1 MRRRE
6 FLGVL
11 GGAAG
16 AWPLATRAQQRTMPL
31 VAVLSPTVDPPG
43 PTFPENIAAFLRGMR
58 AKGYIDG
65 QNIKLEFR
73 FAGWNLD
80 QLPRLALELVALK
93 PDVLFTHTTN
103 GVLAAKAATNDIP
116 IVIGAAGELV
126 ERGVIQ
132 SLARPGGN
140 ITGLTLLSNELDAKR
155 IEILNRIVP
164 TTRHLAI
171 LVNPKNPSWRGRP
184 GDLLPL
190 TSNLGVNLF
199 RAEAA
204 STDQIETAF
213 TQIATLGGDGVLV
226 ENDALFSEPDNR
238 KLIADLAKRYRLPI
252 IAENRLLVES
262 GVFLG
267 YGASIPAM
275 FEYAANYVDKIVKG
289 AKPADLPVEQ
299 PTRFVLVI
307 NLKTAKALGL
317 DVPPTLLATADEV
330 IE

>member
-11 GGAAG
+11 GGAAA
-16 AWPLATRAQQRTMPL
+16 AWPLAARAQQRTMPL

-65 QNIKLEFR
+65 QSIKFEFR
-73 FAGWNLD
+73 FAGWSLD
-80 QLPRLALELVALK
+80 QLPRLAAELVALR

-103 GVLAAKAATNDIP
+103 GVLAAKAATKDIP

-140 ITGLTLLSNELDAKR
+140 ITGLTLLSTELDVKR
-155 IEILNRIVP
+155 IEILKRIVP
-164 TTRHLAI
+164 TIRHVAI
-171 LVNPKNPSWRGRP
+171 LVNPNNPSWRGRP

-190 TSNLGVNLF
+190 TSNLVVNLS

-204 STDQIETAF
+204 SADQIETAF
-213 TQIATLGGDGVLV
+213 MQIATSGGDGVLV
-226 ENDALFSEPDNR
+226 ENDALFSEPGNR
-238 KLIADLAKRYRLPI
+238 RLIADIAKRYRLPT
-252 IAENRLLVES
+252 IAENRLLVDS
-262 GVFLG
+262 GVLLS

-299 PTRFVLVI
+299 PTKFVLAI
-307 NLKTAKALGL
+307 NSSTAKVLALNL
-317 DVPPTLLATADEV
+317 PPTVLAVADEV